1 MSDRVAQAKKAA
13 EQLKVQIDGLRK
25 DKSGGIEQPMSE
37 VFSELKGP
45 ETKALNQAVKLR
57 RLLKGHFG
65 KVYALHWSRKTL
77 DDDSGVQILSASQD
91 GKLIVWNGHSTNKV
105 QAIPLRSSWVMTC
118 AYEPTKGKMVACG
131 GLDNMCSIY
140 ALGDPSMTR
149 ATRELA
155 AHDGYLS
162 CCRFIDESQILT
174 SSGDSTCIL
183 WDIERADAK
192 VHFND
197 HGGDV
202 MSLAIHPTVS
212 IQFPKVFAVYRT
224 YYIAF
229 KIRITIFLC
238 LVLVT
243 PRLKSGILELVSA
256 HILSLDMNLILTVS
270 HSSLTAMH
278 LSLDLMI
285 PRADSLNFVRTVK
298 SHN

>member
-1 MSDRVAQAKKAA
+1 MTDRVAAAKKAA

-25 DKSGGIEQPMSE
+25 EKSGGMENPLGE
-37 VFSELKGP
+37 VFTEHKSESKG
-45 ETKALNQAVKLR
+45 LNPVKCR
-57 RLLKGHFG
+57 RVLKGHFG
-65 KVYALHWSRKTL
+65 KVYALHWSKKTL

-118 AYEPTKGKMVACG
+118 AYEPSKGKMVACG

-212 IQFPKVFAVYRT
+212 YFIVYCVFD
-224 YYIAF
+224 
-229 KIRITIFLC
+229 KIETNLIICDYHLGNRIITSLFLD
-238 LVLVT
+238 LAMLP
-243 PRLKSGILELVSA
+243 PRFGILDREYALTP
-256 HILSLDMNLILTVS
+256 SLDTSQISTVYP
-270 HSSLTAMH
+270 SSPMETPL
-278 LSLDLMI
+278 LLDLMTLL
-285 PRADSLNFVRTVK
+285 ADSLN
-298 SHN
+298 